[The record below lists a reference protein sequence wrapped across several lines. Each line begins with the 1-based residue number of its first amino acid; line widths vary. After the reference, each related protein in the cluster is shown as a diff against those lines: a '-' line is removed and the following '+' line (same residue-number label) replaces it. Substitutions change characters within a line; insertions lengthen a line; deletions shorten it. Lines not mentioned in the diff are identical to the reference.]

1 MTRKQVFVGGVPMG
15 GGAPVT
21 IQSMCN
27 THTADVDATVAQIL
41 RLEEAGCEIVRVSVY
56 DMDCANAVKEIK
68 KRIRIPLVADV
79 HFDHRLAI
87 AALENGVDKLRINP
101 GNIGGAKKVQE
112 LAAAAK
118 DRGAPIRVGV
128 NGGSLERELLMKY
141 GGPTAEALAESA
153 LGHAKLLENEGFYDI
168 VLSVK
173 SSDVKRT
180 VQANRI
186 LHEKTIY
193 PLHIGVTEAG
203 AGEQALIKSAVGV
216 GSLLIDGIGDTVR
229 VSITGDPAQEPVA
242 ALAILKAAGLR
253 KTGAEII
260 SCPTCGRC
268 KADLLQYVEKVRAA
282 LPQTGRYI
290 KVAVMGCVVNGPG
303 ESKEADIGIAFSPGG
318 CVLFKKGDRIAAF
331 HDYEEGI
338 DALIAEAKGLSG
350 EI

>member
-1 MTRKQVFVGGVPMG
+1 MARRQVLVGNVPMG
-15 GGAPVT
+15 GGAEVS

-27 THTADVDATVAQIL
+27 THTADVDATVGQIL
-41 RLEEAGCEIVRVSVY
+41 RLEKAGCEIVRVSVY
-56 DMDCANAVKEIK
+56 DMDCAHAIRKIK
-68 KRIRIPLVADV
+68 QQIHIPLVADV
-79 HFDHRLAI
+79 HFDHRLAV

-153 LGHAKLLENEGFYDI
+153 LGHAALLENEGFYDI

-180 VQANRI
+180 VQATRI
-186 LHEKTIY
+186 LHEKTDY

-203 AGEQALIKSAVGV
+203 AGEQALVKSAVGA
-216 GSLLIDGIGDTVR
+216 GALLVDGIGDTIR
-229 VSITGDPAQEPVA
+229 VSITGDPVQEPAA

-253 KTGAEII
+253 KSGVEII

-268 KADLLQYVEKVRAA
+268 KAELLEYVEKVRAA
-282 LPQTGRYI
+282 LPETGKYV

-303 ESKEADIGIAFSPGG
+303 EAREADAGIAFSPGG
-318 CVLFKKGDRIAAF
+318 CVLFKKGERIAVF
-331 HDYEEGI
+331 QDYHEGI
-338 DALIAEAKGLSG
+338 SALIAEAKGLSG
-350 EI
+350 E

>member
-1 MTRKQVFVGGVPMG
+1 MAARQVLVGGVPMG

-56 DMDCANAVKEIK
+56 DMDCAKAIRDIK
-68 KRIRIPLVADV
+68 RRVHIPLVADV

-101 GNIGGAKKVQE
+101 GNIGGEKKVKE

-128 NGGSLERELLMKY
+128 NGGSLERDLLMKY

-153 LGHAKLLENEGFYDI
+153 LGHAALLEKEGFYDI

-173 SSDVKRT
+173 SSDVRRT

-186 LHEKTIY
+186 LREKTDY

-203 AGEQALIKSAVGV
+203 AGEQALFKSAIGV
-216 GSLLIDGIGDTVR
+216 GALLLDGIGDTVR
-229 VSITGDPAQEPVA
+229 VSITGDPVQEPLA
-242 ALAILKAAGLR
+242 ALEILKAAGLR
-253 KTGAEII
+253 KTGAEIV

-268 KADLLQYVEKVRAA
+268 RADLLQYVERVKSA
-282 LPQTGRYI
+282 LPRTGKPI

-303 ESKEADIGIAFSPGG
+303 ESREADVGIAFSPGG
-318 CVLFKKGDRIAAF
+318 CVLFKKGEKIASF

-350 EI
+350 E